1 MRASTVTQAVT
12 QDCNPGVPQAATHL
26 IQAAPRVIQAAT
38 LRAQPAARCISGAGG
53 LEYFLLKADQ
63 TVQAVGGAPT
73 ASAAECE
80 AAVRARNLSPAT
92 YCPLLEP
99 GCNPAYPGCNLTYIR
114 CDAMC
119 SGCNPMHPRLQPYAP
134 QALLS
139 AARHLGGRR
148 HLRALA
154 AAAATCRLACGHRPT
169 ALLLLRHAWC
179 RGHRRHR
186 RGQCG
191 GWGAAGAAGA
201 GSYLHVQRRQAAL
214 RRECIT
220 CAQDAH
226 IAGSRSCHME
236 GARKGSGWDGVCGG

>member
-1 MRASTVTQAVT
+1 MAL
-12 QDCNPGVPQAATHL
+12 PP
-26 IQAAPRVIQAAT
+26 PRQLSARRRCVQGTCRLPRIARCSNRAAT
-38 LRAQPAARCISGAGG
+38 LRTPAVTSRTYAATPC
-53 LEYFLLKADQ
+53 
-63 TVQAVGGAPT
+63 VQA
-73 ASAAECE
+73 
-80 AAVRARNLSPAT
+80 AT
-92 YCPLLEP
+92 PCIP
-99 GCNPAYPGCNLTYIR
+99 
-114 CDAMC
+114 
-119 SGCNPMHPRLQPYAP
+119 GCNPMHPRLQPYAP

-226 IAGSRSCHME
+226 IAGSRSCHIE